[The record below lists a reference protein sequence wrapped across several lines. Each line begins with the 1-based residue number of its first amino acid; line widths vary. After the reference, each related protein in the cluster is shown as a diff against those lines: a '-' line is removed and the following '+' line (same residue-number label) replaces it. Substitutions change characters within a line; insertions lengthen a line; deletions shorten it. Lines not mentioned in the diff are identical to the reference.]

1 MKISYAPFFK
11 TTPYFTNP
19 SLFMGK
25 VWTPSF
31 RKNFENATP
40 PPPYVGVLEICIPQA
55 ISYCFTQE
63 FTSVLQLHFHVIVSA
78 HW

>member
-1 MKISYAPFFK
+1 MHPFLK
-11 TTPYFTNP
+11 QPPILPTPPFLWERSEP
-19 SLFMGK
+19 
-25 VWTPSF
+25 PSF

-78 HW
+78 H